1 MLDFAQCE
9 QLVSRARD
17 KRSKPVANN
26 TRVERRDADTYAL
39 RLHGTDIATY
49 HRDGTITLNSGGW
62 RTVTTL
68 ERLRSFTGVHIESE
82 HGYWYVQAEP
92 DPADPKPARGER
104 SVLKPFH
111 ALDPGPEPVKPTEGC
126 IAGTE
131 EVREYDEDH
140 LVSKHEIGPSTGW
153 TEEDIVRPYEHESDY
168 FVGYV
173 RRHRRD
179 VTRYGEQSW
188 GDRPTTGAG
197 GCGFYKQCP
206 HCKLFAEQHYAWE
219 AAMHGGGWGR
229 NRTHGYKQMCE
240 ALERYGSREAWQ
252 EAYIADFRQAREQR
266 KLYKAWVERNRVSF
280 EDDMEVTADGYAVRP
295 NQREIARQASEH
307 KRAERMQAKIDKY
320 VKSYVWQL
328 TTNGLPMPSGGDCWG
343 CALRDRS
350 DPGLEPMGTG
360 HLLDHLR
367 EHYYVPS
374 LAVNALRERGY
385 KDAGIYIF
393 LGMSPEGDTMGGPN
407 RRVEADNVSRALRA
421 YLRARLVPT
430 ASGSAPTGA
439 ARRETGLQTG

>member
-131 EVREYDEDH
+131 ATIMRQRRWESEAQEVRVH
-140 LVSKHEIGPSTGW
+140 
-153 TEEDIVRPYEHESDY
+153 
-168 FVGYV
+168 
-173 RRHRRD
+173 
-179 VTRYGEQSW
+179 YGEQRYCWERSN
-188 GDRPTTGAG
+188 
-197 GCGFYKQCP
+197 YEQCP
-206 HCKLFAEQHYAWE
+206 HCKLFADQHDAWN
-219 AAMHGGGWGR
+219 AAMNGGGWGR